1 MTRTLRNPK
10 ALAVAILAVRI
21 ASAQTDYTLLLRG
34 GHLIDPKNNLD
45 AVLDIAVRDGKIAAV
60 APHLD
65 PSRART
71 VVDLTGLY
79 VTPGLVDMHV
89 HVFHTTGIQGAWAGD
104 NSVDPDS
111 FSFRSGVTTMVDAGS
126 SGWRNFETFYHTVIE
141 RAHTRVFAF
150 INIAGLGMIA
160 DVTEQVPDDFQPE
173 EVAKIASKYP
183 GVVVGVKTAHY
194 HNPDWTS
201 VDRAVAAGRLSNLP
215 VMVDF
220 GLFRPERPYWQLVT
234 SHLRPGDITTHMFR
248 GPVPWVDANGKLYP
262 YLQQARDRGVRFDVG
277 HGQTS
282 FLFRNAA
289 PAIEKGFWPDTI
301 STDLHGL
308 SMNQA
313 LCDMPTLLAKFLAM
327 GMPLKDV
334 VLRATWNPA
343 QVIHHP
349 EVGHLTVGSTADVAV
364 WQLLQGHFGF
374 SDSYGGRLEGTERLV
389 CEMTLKSGEV
399 VWNWGALGL
408 TDYRKMGPAYGVR
421 PGIDVIVPPPN

>member
-1 MTRTLRNPK
+1 MRSL
-10 ALAVAILAVRI
+10 ALWLLAVRI
-21 ASAQTDYTLLLRG
+21 AAGQTDYSLLLRG

-45 AVLDIAVRDGKIAAV
+45 AVMDVAIRDGKVAAV
-60 APHLD
+60 APQID
-65 PSRART
+65 PARARSM
-71 VVDLTGLY
+71 VDLTGLY

-141 RAHTRVFAF
+141 RAHTRVLAF
-150 INIAGLGMIA
+150 INIAGLGMMA
-160 DVTEQVPDDFQPE
+160 DVTEQDPEDFQPE
-173 EVAKIASKYP
+173 QIAKLARKYP
-183 GVVVGVKTAHY
+183 EVVVGVKTAHY
-194 HNPDWTS
+194 HHPDWTS
-201 VDRAVAAGRLSNLP
+201 VDRAVEAGRLSKLP

-220 GLFRPERPYWQLVT
+220 GWFRPERPYWQLVT
-234 SHLRPGDITTHMFR
+234 SHLRPGDITTHVFR
-248 GPVPWVDANGKLYP
+248 GVVPWVEESGENGKIYP
-262 YLQQARDRGVRFDVG
+262 YLLQARERGVKFDVG

-282 FLFRNAA
+282 FVFRNAV

-327 GMPLKDV
+327 GMPLKEV

-349 EVGHLTVGSTADVAV
+349 EVGHLTAGSAADIAV
-364 WQLLQGHFGF
+364 WRVIEGPFGF
-374 SDSYGGRLEGTERLV
+374 SDSYGGRLEGRQRLV
-389 CEMTLKSGEV
+389 CEMTLKGGDV
-399 VWNWGALGL
+399 AWNWGALGL
-408 TDYRKMGPAYGVR
+408 TDYRKLGPEYGLREGIDAIVR
-421 PGIDVIVPPPN
+421 PPR